1 MKNQLKLVTLIA
13 LALPLV
19 AFAAENEGENY
30 GNSHGGD
37 NGSHGENYGNSG
49 DGNNHGGG
57 YSGGGHG
64 GHGSP
69 TPPPH
74 VAPPVT
80 IYQNPTTN
88 SGNIN
93 NTATATSK
101 AMATSNANA
110 SATGGS
116 VNVGAGALSPSAT
129 VYVSPGA
136 VQGGKGGSVEIE
148 KGAIQNSNN
157 VQGGKSIIEEGAV
170 QNSNNISA
178 QGGKGG
184 EGGNVKNS
192 GNIEK
197 GAVQVNVDARTI
209 QAKQPRA
216 IATTPNA
223 LPVTYGSAP
232 TSFYPIGE
240 PNSVGSA
247 GFVSVYENHC
257 QTQMSGDNVIRFK
270 TDHENGIATLDDQ
283 ARMAGAKTAPQVRVV
298 KGPQQIATTGGRC
311 TCLGTL
317 QVEASIDP
325 EMAREGNMAT
335 INAAAGKWVRA
346 NLRGPKLVQLVYSPS
361 SVTFQKGT
369 MGHAGSAGIGGAISA
384 VLGSTIAMAS
394 PSFGRTNAYSTDY
407 PIVGITYILI
417 GGSEEDDVNDVRT
430 LDIAEFMNE
439 VENMPRSEHWTIP
452 SALPVSQTPNQATK

>member
-1 MKNQLKLVTLIA
+1 MKKQIKLVTLIA

-19 AFAAENEGENY
+19 AFATGNEGENY
-30 GNSHGGD
+30 GNNHGGGHGSGSDDGSHGG
-37 NGSHGENYGNSG
+37 NYGNGNDG
-49 DGNNHGGG
+49 DNHGGG
-57 YSGGGHG
+57 YSGGSDG

-69 TPPPH
+69 TPPPY
-74 VAPPVT
+74 VTPPIT

-93 NTATATSK
+93 NTATATST
-101 AMATSNANA
+101 ATSNASA

-116 VNVGAGALSPSAT
+116 VNVGAGAMSPTAT
-129 VYVSPGA
+129 VNIAPGA

-148 KGAIQNSNN
+148 KGAIQNTNN
-157 VQGGKSIIEEGAV
+157 V
-170 QNSNNISA
+170 SA

-192 GNIEK
+192 GNATIEK

-209 QAKQPRA
+209 ASKQPKA
-216 IATTPNA
+216 VATTPNA
-223 LPVTYGSAP
+223 LPVTYGNAP

-240 PNSVGSA
+240 PNSVGAA
-247 GFVSVYENHC
+247 GFVSAYENHC

-283 ARMAGAKTAPQVRVV
+283 ARMSGEKNSPQVRIV
-298 KGPQQIATTGGRC
+298 KGPQSIASNSGRC

-317 QVEASIDP
+317 QVEASIEP
-325 EMAREGNMAT
+325 EMAREGNMGT
-335 INAAAGKWVRA
+335 IHAAAGKWVRA
-346 NLRGPKLVQLVYSPS
+346 NLRGPKLVQLVYAPN

-384 VLGSTIAMAS
+384 VLGSTIAMAA
-394 PSFGRTNAYSTDY
+394 PSFGHTNAYSTDY
-407 PIVGITYILI
+407 PIVGITYVLI
-417 GGSEEDDVNDVRT
+417 GGAEEGDVNDART
-430 LDIAEFMNE
+430 LDVAEFMNE
-439 VENMPRSEHWTIP
+439 VESMPRSEHWTIP
-452 SALPVSQTPNQATK
+452 SALPVAQTTASAPAQATK

>member
-1 MKNQLKLVTLIA
+1 MKKQLKLVTLIA

-19 AFAAENEGENY
+19 AFASENEGENY
-30 GNSHGGD
+30 GNSHGGSD
-37 NGSHGENYGNSG
+37 NGSHGGNYGNSG
-49 DGNNHGGG
+49 DDNNHGGG
-57 YSGGGHG
+57 YSGGDDG

-69 TPPPH
+69 TPPPY
-74 VAPPVT
+74 VTPPVT

-93 NTATATSK
+93 NAATATSK
-101 AMATSNANA
+101 STATSNANA

-116 VNVGAGALSPSAT
+116 VNVGAGAMSPSAT

-136 VQGGKGGSVEIE
+136 
-148 KGAIQNSNN
+148 

-170 QNSNNISA
+170 QNSNNINA

-283 ARMAGAKTAPQVRVV
+283 ARMAGTKTAPQVRVV

-384 VLGSTIAMAS
+384 VLGSTVAMAS
-394 PSFGRTNAYSTDY
+394 PSFGHTNAYSTDY
-407 PIVGITYILI
+407 PIVGITYVLI
-417 GGSEEDDVNDVRT
+417 GGAGEDNVNDART
-430 LDIAEFMNE
+430 LDVAEFMNE